1 MALGNLGKYSQLLQ
15 NMPNPNTGTHVGGLS
30 HVLQQALLGYSA
42 GQDQRAEEATQ
53 GRLTQ
58 MLKAMTGTPDTQ
70 GFAPDEAYN
79 PPGAFGAGVGGPPP
93 LSMDPDRAQITIPG
107 QAPDLM
113 GAINIGAEDPALQE
127 LTFGLLNQ
135 QNQSTAAADAAE
147 ALYDRTRADE
157 LFDTEAANVYDTE
170 AARLALEGKM
180 ELAGIKAAGGGGG
193 DLGSYDTYLDPVNGP
208 VTMRAGEAAALGFV
222 KYDAP
227 GDPPSADYVNFLNPA
242 TQEMRTVNANDANAV
257 QALMSQGFVMAGVAS
272 ANSTPAKPY
281 TDAGKAK
288 EDFNNGFI
296 TPEEYEQV
304 RIDAEGLGLSE
315 DAFAN
320 ADKLRDELNAL
331 SKDYLSVRDAYSRI
345 GAAAQDPSPAGDL
358 ALIFNYMKILDPGS
372 VVRES
377 EFAQAAATG
386 SYGEQIQAAVQRI
399 GTGERLTEVQRK
411 DFVDRARR
419 LFESQAGNYQANAAA
434 YTSLATAFGIDPSLV
449 VVDYSYVDPTLSDPL
464 GIR

>member
-1 MALGNLGKYSQLLQ
+1 MALGNLGKYSAMLQ
-15 NMPNPNTGTHVGGLS
+15 SQPNPNNGTLGGGLS
-30 HVLQQALLGYSA
+30 HVLQQALMGYSM

-127 LTFGLLNQ
+127 LAFGLLNQ
-135 QNQSTAAADAAE
+135 RNQGIAAAEADAALYE
-147 ALYDRTRADE
+147 RGRADDAADYDRNRADDI
-157 LFDTEAANVYDTE
+157 F
-170 AARLALEGKM
+170 
-180 ELAGIKAAGGGGG
+180 
-193 DLGSYDTYLDPVNGP
+193 
-208 VTMRAGEAAALGFV
+208 
-222 KYDAP
+222 
-227 GDPPSADYVNFLNPA
+227 
-242 TQEMRTVNANDANAV
+242 DANAAND
-257 QALMSQGFVMAGVAS
+257 QAMALAQFRVDNRVPTA
-272 ANSTPAKPY
+272 PAKPY

-288 EDFNNGFI
+288 EDFDNGFI

-434 YTSLATAFGIDPSLV
+434 YTSLAKSFGIDPSLV
-449 VVDYSYVDPTLSDPL
+449 VVDYSPVDPARNAPIEDEQAALSVAPEGVDQETWDNMTDERKAL
-464 GIR
+464 WQ